1 MALASL
7 QSDRTWGEA
16 QRDLQDVMRKWDK
29 EFMPPILKQ
38 TQQDQYLTV
47 RYVVHN
53 QWVSVSSR
61 SWVGQRN
68 WEARN
73 LIAVVQ
79 ALDAVRKAEQRGLV
93 GLLAEVVKYHALPSG
108 DWDPRRELG
117 VSAAATAA
125 ELRAAYLNRAKLT
138 HPDSGGT
145 DESFRRVQKAAQ
157 ELGVA

>member
-1 MALASL
+1 
-7 QSDRTWGEA
+7 
-16 QRDLQDVMRKWDK
+16 
-29 EFMPPILKQ
+29 MPPILANTKR
-38 TQQDQYLTV
+38 DGFLTV
-47 RYVVHN
+47 RYVVRN

-61 SWVGQRN
+61 SWVGQHN

-73 LIAVVQ
+73 LIAIVQ

-93 GLLAEVVKYHALPSG
+93 GLLAEVVKYHALPPA

-117 VSAAATAA
+117 VSASATR
-125 ELRAAYLNRAKLT
+125 EEMHAAYLNRAKLT

-145 DESFRRVQKAAQ
+145 DESFRRLQRAAQ

>member
-1 MALASL
+1 
-7 QSDRTWGEA
+7 
-16 QRDLQDVMRKWDK
+16 
-29 EFMPPILKQ
+29 
-38 TQQDQYLTV
+38 
-47 RYVVHN
+47 
-53 QWVSVSSR
+53 
-61 SWVGQRN
+61 VGQRN

-93 GLLAEVVKYHALPSG
+93 GLLAEVVKYHALPPAG
-108 DWDPRRELG
+108 WDPRRELG
-117 VSAAATAA
+117 VSAAATTA

-157 ELGVA
+157 ELGIV